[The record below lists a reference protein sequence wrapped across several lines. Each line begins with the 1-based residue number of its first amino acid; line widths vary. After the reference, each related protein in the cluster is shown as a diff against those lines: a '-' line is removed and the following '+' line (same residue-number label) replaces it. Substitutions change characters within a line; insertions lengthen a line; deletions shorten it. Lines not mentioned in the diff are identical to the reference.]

1 MILGTERE
9 FRFFGYEV
17 KSITKA
23 ENMEKEKLK
32 HFRKGLKDS
41 QSVMSIAVKRL
52 NDGRYKSAEELM
64 RGEAASLFKL
74 ADELSDVT
82 EQQS

>member
-1 MILGTERE
+1 
-9 FRFFGYEV
+9 
-17 KSITKA
+17 
-23 ENMEKEKLK
+23 MEKEKLK

-41 QSVMSIAVKRL
+41 QRVMAIAVKRL

-64 RGEAASLFKL
+64 RGEAAALFKL